1 MFMDDTEFLKAKA
14 IEIKDQLKS
23 GSDSVDLNKS
33 LSESKNNESLPRSNS
48 DENEPA
54 SQNNT
59 QLRQDDRNSENE
71 SKKLRSYQSD
81 NNSKQSKLA
90 FFGGYKLADILE
102 SPLRQPTSISTEN
115 SSETA
120 NNRVILLVAIGVIIV
135 CISLFLLIASYLDL
149 GLAFLLLGAVI
160 ILIAVFAPIP

>member
-59 QLRQDDRNSENE
+59 QLRQDDRN
-71 SKKLRSYQSD
+71 RSYQSD